1 MNEKNIAARNQLPG
15 TTQLPFYPNTPEV
28 SCCSSNQGREVSAV
42 PGLTQEGRAFAIC
55 SPHQPLSEGR
65 VAEHSGFVSPLNEEA
80 REGLHP
86 LLEVLPA
93 LLALD
98 VAGVDSL
105 KYLLIRHGV
114 EGCEGHVQNGKG
126 PVKGRLGHELHV
138 TLQQIQLG
146 QRHRHHLVA
155 GTLYDQVAPLKEVQC
170 ELEVQ
175 VGTEAP
181 QHQMAADFADEG
193 SVGLAV
199 QGDVAEDVLAAEDPV
214 LDVRV
219 QVTVNVLVVWE
230 VV

>member
-1 MNEKNIAARNQLPG
+1 MPTEA
-15 TTQLPFYPNTPEV
+15 
-28 SCCSSNQGREVSAV
+28 SAV
-42 PGLTQEGRAFAIC
+42 PGLAQEGCAFAIR

-65 VAEHSGFVSPLNEEA
+65 VAEHAGFVSPLNEEA

-98 VAGVDSL
+98 VAGIDSL
-105 KYLLIRHGV
+105 KYLLIGHGV

-138 TLQQIQLG
+138 ALQQIKLG
-146 QRHRHHLVA
+146 QRHGHHLVA
-155 GTLYDQVAPLKEVQC
+155 GTLDDKVAPLEEVQC

-175 VGTEAP
+175 VGSKAP
-181 QHQMAADFADEG
+181 QYQMAADFADEG
-193 SVGLAV
+193 SIGLAI
-199 QGDVAEDVLAAEDPV
+199 QGDVAEDVLAAVDPV
-214 LDVRV
+214 LDIRV
-219 QVTVNVLVVWE
+219 QVTVNVLVVWK

>member
-1 MNEKNIAARNQLPG
+1 M
-15 TTQLPFYPNTPEV
+15 
-28 SCCSSNQGREVSAV
+28 EVSAV
-42 PGLTQEGRAFAIC
+42 PGLTQEGCAFSIG
-55 SPHQPLSEGR
+55 SPYQPLPEGR
-65 VAEHSGFVSPLNEEA
+65 VAEHAGFVPPLNEEA

-98 VAGVDSL
+98 VASIDSL

-126 PVKGRLGHELHV
+126 PVEGRLGHELHV
-138 TLQQIQLG
+138 ALQQIELG

-155 GTLYDQVAPLKEVQC
+155 GALYDQVAPLEEVQR

-175 VGTEAP
+175 VGPEAP

-193 SVGLAV
+193 GVGLAV
-199 QGDVAEDVLAAEDPV
+199 QGDVAEDVLAAVDPV
-214 LDVRV
+214 LDVCV
-219 QVTVNVLVVWE
+219 QVTVNVFVVWK
-230 VV
+230 VI